1 MPATTTFIVKIS
13 HGDTTTEVA
22 VVAACTCDAVM
33 AALEGFAPDDPVGRI
48 DVEPA

>member
-1 MPATTTFIVKIS
+1 MKTTTFIVKIS